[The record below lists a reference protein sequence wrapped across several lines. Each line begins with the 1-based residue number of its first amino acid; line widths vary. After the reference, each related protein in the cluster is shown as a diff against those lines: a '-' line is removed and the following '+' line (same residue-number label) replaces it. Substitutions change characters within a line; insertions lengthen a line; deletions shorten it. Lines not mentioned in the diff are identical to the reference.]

1 MTEVVDKSEEVLGTP
16 RKTRRPSGSI
26 AVERPETP
34 TRKSKRL
41 SESVPDDTSRPGTPT
56 RKSRRLSGG
65 VDPVEE

>member
-34 TRKSKRL
+34 TRKSRRL
-41 SESVPDDTSRPGTPT
+41 SETVADDTSSRPGTPT
-56 RKSRRLSGG
+56 RKSRRLSG
-65 VDPVEE
+65 